1 MRELPLGGKV
11 ARWLPKAKRK
21 FVLRRISRQKLAF
34 LAKAPT
40 LRWCDLPGWEPTSD
54 GLGSLHPNPG

>member
-40 LRWCDLPGWEPTSD
+40 LR
-54 GLGSLHPNPG
+54 